1 MKQEAIKL
9 HTRPCPFCGGTDII
23 LSHTWFETDGG
34 YILHQSYAIK
44 CNNDQCK
51 GSSGI
56 FENIEDA
63 YNAWE
68 KRASD
73 KADEWLKRSEELYPL
88 NEALKMLNE
97 EDDIEERIHEYL
109 RGKHDQY

>member
-9 HTRPCPFCGGTDII
+9 QSRPCPFCGGTDII

-44 CNNDQCK
+44 CRNEKCK

-68 KRASD
+68 HRASD
-73 KADEWLKRSEELYPL
+73 KVEEWNNNVYPL
-88 NEALKMLNE
+88 EP
-97 EDDIEERIHEYL
+97 DVEERIHEYL